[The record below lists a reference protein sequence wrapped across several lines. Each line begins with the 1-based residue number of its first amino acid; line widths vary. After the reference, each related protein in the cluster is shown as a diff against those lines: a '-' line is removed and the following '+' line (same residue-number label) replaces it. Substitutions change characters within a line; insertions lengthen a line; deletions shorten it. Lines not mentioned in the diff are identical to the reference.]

1 MLVNNFSAG
10 IIGMLLAILAY
21 LGIGPLVLGLTNGLT
36 NAVES
41 IVRVG
46 LLPLVSIIIEP
57 AKILFLNNA
66 INHGVLGP
74 IGVQE
79 AKEFGKSIFFLI
91 ETNPGPGL
99 GILLAYWAFG
109 RESVKQSAPRCCN
122 YTLFRWNT

>member
-66 INHGVLGP
+66 INHGVLGAYRGP
-74 IGVQE
+74 RGQGIW
-79 AKEFGKSIFFLI
+79 KINLFL
-91 ETNPGPGL
+91 N
-99 GILLAYWAFG
+99 
-109 RESVKQSAPRCCN
+109 
-122 YTLFRWNT
+122 